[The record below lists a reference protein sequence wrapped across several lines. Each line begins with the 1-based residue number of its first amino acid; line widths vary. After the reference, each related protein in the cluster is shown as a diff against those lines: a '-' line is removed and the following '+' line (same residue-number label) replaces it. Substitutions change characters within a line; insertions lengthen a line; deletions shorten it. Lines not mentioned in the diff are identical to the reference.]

1 MHRAYPS
8 AEAAGVYG
16 GGVPELVLPHA
27 VLGALWLPAVA
38 AAGVA
43 HSGAGDAVVD
53 AALRAV
59 AGEDTHVVDRPDGEV
74 RSLRETAGRLVGQ
87 EITDVGAVLPVPGH
101 VAGLPGVALLDAV
114 DAGQCLLIRAEGG
127 SWAVVPQVE
136 GFGSELEPGTLVR
149 WVLHPFPFAERPV
162 PTLLGLVGS
171 LRQAR
176 QEITQALVTAGEAL
190 EQLDLAGWRP
200 DVAREAAHLLRED
213 VSSELLPPGLE
224 PARIEVLT
232 RAARLLAIV
241 QLALEDDGGAVVA
254 RQGAARS
261 EVLRGLEH
269 TARRALAAASVSHV
283 SGGISR
289 SR

>member
-1 MHRAYPS
+1 MPD
-8 AEAAGVYG
+8 
-16 GGVPELVLPHA
+16 LVLPHA
-27 VLGALWLPAVA
+27 VLAALWLPKLA
-38 AAGVA
+38 AAGPSR
-43 HSGAGDAVVD
+43 SGEGGDVID
-53 AALRAV
+53 AALRAIT
-59 AGEDTHVVDRPDGEV
+59 GEDTHVIDRPDGAV
-74 RSLRETAGRLVGQ
+74 RSAREMAGRIVGEQ
-87 EITDVGAVLPVPGH
+87 ITDVGAVLPAPGH

-127 SWAVVPQVE
+127 SWAVVPHVE
-136 GFGSELEPGTLVR
+136 RFGSDLEPGTLVR

-176 QEITQALVTAGEAL
+176 QEIVEALVTAGEAL

-200 DVAREAAHLLRED
+200 DAAREAAHLLRED
-213 VSSELLPPGLE
+213 VSSDLLPPGLE
-224 PARIEVLT
+224 PTRVEVLT
-232 RAARLLAIV
+232 RAARLLAVV

-254 RQGAARS
+254 RQGAARA

-283 SGGISR
+283 SGGVSR

>member
-1 MHRAYPS
+1 M
-8 AEAAGVYG
+8 
-16 GGVPELVLPHA
+16 PELVLPHA
-27 VLGALWLPAVA
+27 VLGALWLPSVVA
-38 AAGVA
+38 AGP
-43 HSGAGDAVVD
+43 SGSGEGSDVVD

-59 AGEDTHVVDRPDGEV
+59 AGDETHVVLRPDGEV
-74 RSLRETAGRLVGQ
+74 RSLRQMTGRLVG
-87 EITDVGAVLPVPGH
+87 EELTDVGAVLPAPGH

-114 DAGQCLLIRAEGG
+114 DAGQCLLIRSEGG

-136 GFGSELEPGTLVR
+136 SFGSELEPGTLVR

-162 PTLLGLVGS
+162 PTLLGLTGS

-176 QEITQALVTAGEAL
+176 QEIVRALVTAGDAL

-213 VSSELLPPGLE
+213 VSSDLLPPGLE
-224 PARIEVLT
+224 PVRVEVLT
-232 RAARLLAIV
+232 RAARLLAVV

-254 RQGAARS
+254 RQGAARA
-261 EVLRGLEH
+261 EVLRELEH

-283 SGGISR
+283 SGGVAR
-289 SR
+289 AR